1 MGLRR
6 GDVVTAA
13 IDGGAFAPLAVMSIF
28 RAADLLTM
36 SLQLGELWPPER
48 EKPVAMRLL
57 ADGVPLALLVDLA
70 VPPGPDTD
78 AHEDTDRAVS
88 P

>member
-1 MGLRR
+1 M
-6 GDVVTAA
+6 V
-13 IDGGAFAPLAVMSIF
+13 GAFAPLAVMWIF
-28 RAADLLTM
+28 RPADLLTM

-48 EKPVAMRLL
+48 EEPVAMRLL

-78 AHEDTDRAVS
+78 AHEATDRAVY